1 MAANNGSPR
10 QAVIFE
16 PQVIEDREAES
27 FPSTSNG
34 IVTWKTLISAP
45 QTATDSLTAGIATL
59 PRQQGHLCPH
69 RHTHA
74 EIYHIISG
82 RGIVQI
88 DGQEREVTAGS
99 VVYIPGDAEHAIRN
113 VDSEEELKWFYVF
126 GADSFQDVVYRF

>member
-1 MAANNGSPR
+1 MARVPR
-10 QAVIFE
+10 QAVILE
-16 PQVIEDREAES
+16 PQAIEARQEES
-27 FPSTSNG
+27 FPNTSNG

-45 QTATDSLTAGIATL
+45 QTATDSLTAGVATC
-59 PRQQGHLCPH
+59 PPQQGHLCPH

-88 DGQEREVTAGS
+88 DGKENEVTAGT
-99 VVYIPGDAEHAIRN
+99 VVYIPGDSEHGIRN
-113 VDSEEELKWFYVF
+113 DSEEDLKWLYVF